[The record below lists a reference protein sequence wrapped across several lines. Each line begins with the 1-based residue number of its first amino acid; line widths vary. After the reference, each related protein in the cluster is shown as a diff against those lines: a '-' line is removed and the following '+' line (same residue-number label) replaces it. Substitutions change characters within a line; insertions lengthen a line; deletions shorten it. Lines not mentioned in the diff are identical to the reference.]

1 MSTSETGVEEPVVNE
16 KAQKASDE
24 LTNGMLMDQ
33 LEELEEQKTKLLLN
47 LKECKEKY
55 EQQKSDQ
62 TDIYYYL
69 NKKLDENYETIALL
83 EEQILNEQAQREIH
97 EKKLEKRIEELE
109 VKLVA
114 DELKYKNKLKE
125 AEEKL
130 QKLKDFND
138 NKDELEKNFEKL
150 LETLEVERKHYS
162 ELVDENERKSIRER
176 DRFRKDCVAQFEEH
190 KQKLQEEA
198 DDKLSSKT
206 KKTLKTN
213 KLIKTEL
220 TYQSKQA
227 DQVLM
232 YNKKVLDKDR
242 ELRQELE
249 LTQTTQKEM
258 VRRLALYQR
267 LIKQLNEKV
276 NSQETMINEL
286 KVASSSDIKEKDEA
300 LEAMQRQLSKAQ
312 KRQMSSKKNSQDAF
326 VDFLSNKFKD
336 VTTSG
341 GSMSKDTSKA
351 FVKSNVD
358 KIMNEILLH
367 ALHNH
372 PERFAHVLEDR
383 PMEFFP
389 PIHSSNFNGTGTSDQ
404 ASGGER
410 KQLLTGISAW
420 DSARASSNGNW
431 WSALSADSGPQ
442 NQECVTTQ
450 GIQTEGR
457 ISHYPAGSKW

>member
-1 MSTSETGVEEPVVNE
+1 LLINLQSILCSLDMSTSETGVEEPVVNE

-276 NSQETMINEL
+276 NSQ
-286 KVASSSDIKEKDEA
+286 VQSW
-300 LEAMQRQLSKAQ
+300 
-312 KRQMSSKKNSQDAF
+312 F
-326 VDFLSNKFKD
+326 VEFLHCE
-336 VTTSG
+336 VIY
-341 GSMSKDTSKA
+341 
-351 FVKSNVD
+351 VW
-358 KIMNEILLH
+358 
-367 ALHNH
+367 
-372 PERFAHVLEDR
+372 
-383 PMEFFP
+383 
-389 PIHSSNFNGTGTSDQ
+389 TGND
-404 ASGGER
+404 
-410 KQLLTGISAW
+410 
-420 DSARASSNGNW
+420 D
-431 WSALSADSGPQ
+431 
-442 NQECVTTQ
+442 
-450 GIQTEGR
+450 
-457 ISHYPAGSKW
+457 